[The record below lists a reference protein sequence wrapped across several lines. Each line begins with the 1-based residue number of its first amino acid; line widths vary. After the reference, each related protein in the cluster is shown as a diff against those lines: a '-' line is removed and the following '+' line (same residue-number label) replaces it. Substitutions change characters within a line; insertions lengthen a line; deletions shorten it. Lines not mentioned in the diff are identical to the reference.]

1 MKILFIA
8 SKRIKVLEEVKMGL
22 KVLYKSNPFF
32 KEEIQ
37 KRSPNKST
45 RGAVP
50 KRATERAKD
59 LFQSDASTV
68 PRMNRLE
75 DEGKIEDVHCG

>member
-1 MKILFIA
+1 MQTNSSELQPLGLYKKKFQMKILFIA

-50 KRATERAKD
+50 KRATESQGS
-59 LFQSDASTV
+59 L
-68 PRMNRLE
+68 P
-75 DEGKIEDVHCG
+75 I